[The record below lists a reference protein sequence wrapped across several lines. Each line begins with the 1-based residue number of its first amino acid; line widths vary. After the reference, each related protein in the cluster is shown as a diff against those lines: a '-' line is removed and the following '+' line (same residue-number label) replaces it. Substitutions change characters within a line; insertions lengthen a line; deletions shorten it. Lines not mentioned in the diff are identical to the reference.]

1 MQSKLWRWISALSFI
16 LLCAQGYAA
25 TTDQN
30 TVKSI
35 TATAS
40 GDIEVVVTSSR
51 EFPVRDQLVY
61 LTIGGQQFSRSRSPA
76 DGSLNTLIF
85 ILPSDAYSRMAG
97 GEPMSVQFGEGRFAG
112 DRWDF
117 GTLNKGMLLK

>member
-16 LLCAQGYAA
+16 LLCTQGHAA

-35 TATAS
+35 TATGS
-40 GDIEVVVTSSR
+40 GDIEIVVTSSR
-51 EFPVRDQLVY
+51 EFPVRNQLIY
-61 LTIGGQQFSRSRSPA
+61 LTVGGQQFSRSRSPA

-85 ILPSDAYSRMAG
+85 TIPGDTYSRLAG
-97 GEPMSVQFGEGRFAG
+97 GEPMSVQFGDGRPAG

-117 GTLNKGMLLK
+117 GTLDKGMLLK